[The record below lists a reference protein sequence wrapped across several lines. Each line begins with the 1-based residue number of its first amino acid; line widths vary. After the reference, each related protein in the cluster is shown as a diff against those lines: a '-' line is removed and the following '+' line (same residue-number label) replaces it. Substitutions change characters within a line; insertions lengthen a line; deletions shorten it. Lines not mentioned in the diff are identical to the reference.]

1 MRHPLIQ
8 RLLDEY
14 GYPEVTLQSHEP
26 FVARPGISVLFF
38 AGDPKRYRE
47 TTDVA
52 VVLPELATAAGQPLQ
67 PGVVA
72 TEAEIELQKVYGF
85 RQWPT
90 LVFTR
95 PEGYLGR
102 ISRMKNWQE
111 YLEQLADIVRA
122 IPRPPP
128 GFDLPAPPRAA
139 GDGRSSAGEAQ

>member
-8 RLLDEY
+8 RLLDDY
-14 GYPEVTLQSHEP
+14 GYPEVTLANHQA
-26 FVARPGISVLFF
+26 FVDRPGISVLFF
-38 AGDPKRYRE
+38 AGDPKRYQE

-52 VVLPELATAAGQPLQ
+52 VVLPELVTASEGVLN

-72 TEAEIELQKVYGF
+72 AEAEIELQKVYGF

-102 ISRMKNWQE
+102 ISRMKDWPD
-111 YLEQLADIVRA
+111 YVEQLQDIVRA
-122 IPRPPP
+122 VPRPPP
-128 GFDLPAPPRAA
+128 GFDLPAPPRPKA
-139 GDGRSSAGEAQ
+139 GSAHSSEVT

>member
-14 GYPEVTLQSHEP
+14 AYPVVTLENHEA

-52 VVLPELATAAGQPLQ
+52 VVLPELVAATGQKLQ

-72 TEAEIELQKVYGF
+72 TEAEIELQKIYGF

-90 LVFTR
+90 LIFTR

-111 YLEQLADIVRA
+111 YIEQLEDIVRA

-128 GFDLPAPPRAA
+128 GFDLPAPPAA
-139 GDGRSSAGEAQ
+139 TGNGRSPAGEVQ